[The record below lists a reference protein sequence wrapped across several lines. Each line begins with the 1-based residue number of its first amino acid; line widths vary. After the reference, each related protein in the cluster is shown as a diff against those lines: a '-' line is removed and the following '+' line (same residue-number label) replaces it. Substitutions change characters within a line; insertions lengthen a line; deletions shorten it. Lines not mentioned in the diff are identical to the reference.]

1 MMKFGISIPSVA
13 SKVQD
18 NIRQALLNM
27 TALDAEEV
35 NIHVVGIQFENQ
47 KNEPEII
54 DTEV

>member
-1 MMKFGISIPSVA
+1 
-13 SKVQD
+13 
-18 NIRQALLNM
+18 M